1 MEQKSTKSNKV
12 AIRVILDEEVARKFN
27 IIKSHKGI
35 KNNTEIIRLL
45 IAEEFARSA

>member
-12 AIRVILDEEVARKFN
+12 GIRVILDEEVARKFN

-35 KNNTEIIRLL
+35 KNNTELIRLL